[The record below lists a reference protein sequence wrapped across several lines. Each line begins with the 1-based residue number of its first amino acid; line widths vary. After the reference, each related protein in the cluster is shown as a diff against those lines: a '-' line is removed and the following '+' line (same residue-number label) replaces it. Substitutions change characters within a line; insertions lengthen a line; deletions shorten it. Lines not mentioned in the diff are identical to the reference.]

1 MWLFIAAACL
11 IQEVTVSEGLI
22 TNRHL
27 NPQEFM
33 TIGEII
39 QYWGYCN
46 EEYEILTEDGYYL
59 QINRIPYGIH
69 SPGKKG
75 PKPAVLLVHG
85 LMMEG
90 RLWLANLPRNSLG
103 FVLADAGYD
112 VWILNIRGSTWSRRH
127 QTLSIDQEKFWDFS
141 FHEMG
146 IYDIPAAINF
156 ILRKTQQEGL
166 YYIGFSQGG
175 TIGFISFSTMP
186 DLAQKVKLFIT
197 LSPGYSLTNSSG
209 LLFGVVLIP
218 EGVRKL
224 IWGNREYCIFSNK
237 LKNSIAKFCSCTVM
251 DRLCLQ
257 LISLCF
263 GNNEKNLNVSRADVY
278 LGIYPDFTS
287 VKTISHWGQI
297 AISNEF
303 KYFDYGSKNRDI
315 YNMNTPPFYRIED
328 MTVPT
333 AVWSAGEDIAVDET
347 DTELLLPR
355 IRNLIFYKNIPDWQ
369 HMDYVWGLDAP
380 QCLYPDILGLMQKY
394 K

>member
-218 EGVRKL
+218 EGVRK
-224 IWGNREYCIFSNK
+224 
-237 LKNSIAKFCSCTVM
+237 
-251 DRLCLQ
+251 
-257 LISLCF
+257 
-263 GNNEKNLNVSRADVY
+263 SRADVY